1 MKRRVLWWFR
11 GKDLR
16 IEDHPFF
23 ETINPN
29 DEIVPLFVVDP
40 YFFAPERAQEIPHR
54 IQFLLESLEELKV
67 AIHGLGSELI
77 IREGKSADLIPQ
89 LAKEWKI
96 DQVFCCR
103 WVEPFG
109 RERDRRIAD
118 CLKGYSI
125 PMTLLEGETLF
136 PPGSVRNG
144 SGQMFRVFTPFS
156 KVCWSRGIQSKE
168 PPSFS
173 LPPLPEDIEPHSI
186 SVPSLTQLKIERN
199 PNVQKGGSSEG
210 KKILHTFLTGP
221 VSNYS
226 SMRDRM
232 DQRGTSR
239 LSAHIKFGTLSIRS
253 IWKMTIAS
261 GLTEASRK
269 FLNELLWREF
279 SHHMLWEW
287 PELVSTPFR
296 KDFKDFPYLNNQADW
311 EAWKEGKTGYPIID
325 AAARE
330 LLSTGYVHNRARMI
344 SASFL
349 TKHLLI
355 DYRLGEQHY
364 LKYLTDGDWAQNNA
378 GWQWSAGC
386 GCDAQPWFRIFNPIT
401 QALKFDPSGEYVRKY
416 IPELSNVS
424 NEWIHTPWLA
434 PNDQRDQWN
443 YPNPIIGLDEG
454 RQRFLAAAKM
464 HLKRDTP

>member
-16 IEDHPFF
+16 IDDHPFF
-23 ETINPN
+23 ETLSHN
-29 DEIVPLFVVDP
+29 DEIIPLFIIDP
-40 YFFAPERAQEIPHR
+40 YFFDPDRASEMPHR
-54 IQFLLESLEELKV
+54 IQFLLDSLEELKE
-67 AIHGLGSELI
+67 AIHHLGSELI
-77 IREGKSADLIPQ
+77 IREGKSVDLIPQ
-89 LAKEWKI
+89 LAKEWRI

-103 WVEPFG
+103 WIEPFG
-109 RERDRRIAD
+109 RERDRRISD
-118 CLKGYSI
+118 SLRNYSI
-125 PMTLLEGETLF
+125 PMSLLEGETLF
-136 PPGSVRNG
+136 SPGSIRNG

-156 KVCWSRGIQSKE
+156 KVCWSRVIENKE
-168 PPSFS
+168 SCATS
-173 LPPLPEDIEPHSI
+173 LPQIPKEIDTK
-186 SVPSLTQLKIERN
+186 SVAIPNLIQLKINRN
-199 PNVQKGGSSEG
+199 SHIQKGGSSEG
-210 KKILHTFLTGP
+210 KRLLEAFLSGP
-221 VSNYS
+221 ISTYS

-239 LSAHIKFGTLSIRS
+239 LSAHIKFGTLSIRN
-253 IWKMTIAS
+253 IWHKTIKS
-261 GLTEASRK
+261 GLTEGSRK

-287 PELVSTPFR
+287 PELLTAPFR
-296 KDFKDFPYLNNQADW
+296 QDFKDFPYLNNHSDW
-311 EAWKEGKTGYPIID
+311 DAWKTGMTGYPIID

-330 LLSTGYVHNRARMI
+330 LLLTGYVHNRARMI

-355 DYRLGEQHY
+355 DYKQGEQHY

-401 QALKFDPSGEYVRKY
+401 QALKFDPSGEYVKKY
-416 IPELSNVS
+416 VPELSSVP

-434 PNDQRDQWN
+434 PNDQRHRWV